1 LLQQVSGEP
10 VGGLQKLLLRVH
22 ELPVLSLLFDLV
34 CSDAVGGRELS
45 EGDLIAQVGIRE
57 IALESLIHA

>member
-34 CSDAVGGRELS
+34 CSDAVGGGELS

>member
-10 VGGLQKLLLRVH
+10 VGSLEKLLLRIH
-22 ELPVLSLLFDLV
+22 ELPVLSLLFDLA
-34 CSDAVGGRELS
+34 CSDTVGGRELS